1 MERGS
6 VEAIVAA
13 LNDNQ
18 VEYLIVGGLAVVAH
32 GYVRFTADV
41 DLMLSMNEPNLM
53 RAVGAMRGLG
63 YRPRAPV
70 ELDEFID
77 PSARQRWAQEK
88 DMIVFSLFSDAH
100 KATEVDLFLE
110 PPIDFGEA
118 YERAVRQQVVPGVE
132 AVFCSL
138 EDLIEMKTR
147 ADRPRDREDVQNLIQ
162 LRKGEDD

>member
-1 MERGS
+1 MKRGS

-13 LNDNQ
+13 LNENQ
-18 VEYLIVGGLAVVAH
+18 VQYLIVGGLAVVAH

-41 DLMLSMNEPNLM
+41 DLMLSMNTPNLM
-53 RAVGAMRGLG
+53 RAVKAMKGLG
-63 YRPRAPV
+63 YRSRAPV
-70 ELDEFID
+70 ELDEFVD
-77 PSARQRWAQEK
+77 PAARQRWAKEK
-88 DMIVFSLFSDAH
+88 NMTVFSLFSDAH